1 MPLQTDF
8 AATSRVDSDVV
19 SRFARSCRALGLSVH
34 DRRRPPDLPAARSG
48 FAELTRIA
56 REQCDAWTG
65 LGAAGGDTSRHAS
78 SKASGR
84 TVKTAWRVAASRSS
98 LATGDLTFSYETG
111 LYLQFRRDGPDDF
124 ALASA
129 GHPLRRPATTWPR
142 TRSWGSTHHPPAALA
157 RGAVG
162 PGGMYYRPSAGRT
175 WCDCSPRWSTT
186 RRWTRRMRMPCAVAL
201 GTALARLGMFAPAL
215 SYLEEPAGPVDV
227 AAVDG
232 TLVKAL
238 SLRAQGEDLDGR
250 RRARRALRRQ
260 PRERRGRDAI
270 SDTSFGIVPT
280 TAARIEARSD
290 PWDPETEP
298 TETDFVDPGAKERK
312 AHLLIEA
319 EAELAEFI
327 GLEEVKYQVA
337 RLKSSVAMAIRRQDR
352 GLTVAHRTNHL
363 VFAGPPGTGKTT
375 IARVVAK
382 IYCGLGILKKETV
395 REVHR
400 ADLIGQH
407 IGETEAKTNGII
419 DSALD
424 GVLFLDEAYALVS
437 TGAKNDFG
445 LVAIDTLL
453 ARMENDR
460 DRLVVIVAGYRKD
473 LDAFLDTNE
482 GLRSRFTRSIDFPSY
497 SPHEL
502 VGDRDARWPRS
513 ETASSSPPPS
523 TIWSRCSLSSPPQPL
538 PMPTVSQRRSLDIAG
553 NGRFV
558 RNLVERSEEEREYR
572 LDHSDTE
579 EFTDDELMTI
589 TDDDVSELRHPVAAR
604 PRSDGAAMS
613 DPDNQ
618 DRREFTSRTPVN
630 ENPDR
635 VVYRRGFV
643 TRHQVSGWRF
653 IMRRIASGVAL
664 HDTRMLVDPL
674 RTQSAQFSSAPWC
687 SSPGCRLLRLL
698 ADPARRGGG

>member
-1 MPLQTDF
+1 MGSDT
-8 AATSRVDSDVV
+8 AAPPQASSGIHVDRDVL
-19 SRFARSCRALGLSVH
+19 SRFATCCRALGLTVH
-34 DRRRPPDLPAARSG
+34 ERRRPADLGTARSG

-65 LGAAGGDTSRHAS
+65 LAAAGDTGAHVVEAVWNTRA
-78 SKASGR
+78 
-84 TVKTAWRVAASRSS
+84 TAGALQRQLE
-98 LATGDLTFSYETG
+98 LAHGDLAFGYDTG
-111 LYLQFRRDGPDDF
+111 LYLTFTASDVDDF
-124 ALASA
+124 ALAYAVTLCDA
-129 GHPLRRPATTWPR
+129 GAFAKADELVGGLIERRP
-142 TRSWGSTHHPPAALA
+142 SWLDA
-157 RGAVG
+157 RWVRVA
-162 PGGMYYRPSAGRT
+162 MYYRT
-175 WCDCSPRWSTT
+175 ERWSDVVRLLTT
-186 RRWTRRMRMPCAVAL
+186 VVNDPRLDEHYAHAARVAL

-215 SYLEEPAGPVDV
+215 SYLEDPSGPVAV
-227 AAVDG
+227 AVVDG
-232 TLVKAL
+232 TLAKAL
-238 SLRAQGEDLDGR
+238 SLRAQGEDLDAGDTL
-250 RRARRALRRQ
+250 AELYAANPEHDQVEAAL
-260 PRERRGRDAI
+260 
-270 SDTSFGIVPT
+270 SDSSYGIVPT
-280 TAARIEARSD
+280 TAARIEARTD

-298 TETDFVDPGAKERK
+298 DENDFIDPGAKERK

-337 RLKSSVAMAIRRQDR
+337 RLKSSVAMAIRRQER
-352 GLTVAHRTNHL
+352 GLTVAQRTNHL

-407 IGETEAKTNGII
+407 IGETEAKTNAII

-460 DRLVVIVAGYRKD
+460 NRLVVIVAGYRKD

-497 SPHEL
+497 SPVEL
-502 VGDRDARWPRS
+502 VEIATRMAEKRDSVFEPAALQHM
-513 ETASSSPPPS
+513 EELFGHLASATTPDAAG
-523 TIWSRCSLSSPPQPL
+523 ID
-538 PMPTVSQRRSLDIAG
+538 RRSLDIAG

-572 LDHSDTE
+572 LDHSDNDD
-579 EFTDDELMTI
+579 FTDDELMTI
-589 TDDDVSELRHPVAAR
+589 TDTDVN
-604 PRSDGAAMS
+604 G
-613 DPDNQ
+613 
-618 DRREFTSRTPVN
+618 
-630 ENPDR
+630 
-635 VVYRRGFV
+635 
-643 TRHQVSGWRF
+643 
-653 IMRRIASGVAL
+653 
-664 HDTRMLVDPL
+664 
-674 RTQSAQFSSAPWC
+674 SAIP
-687 SSPGCRLLRLL
+687 LLRGLGVQV
-698 ADPARRGGG
+698 PA